1 MRLLPVPGVFQPH
14 SDSWMLAA
22 ALREHPPPPGGAAL
36 DLCTGSGLLAVQAA
50 LLGART
56 TAVDVVR
63 RALVSAWAN
72 ARLNGVKVRARHGSL
87 FSGLEGERFDTIVS
101 NPPYLP
107 AASDE
112 LPAHGPRRA
121 WDAGADG
128 RAVLDPLCAQVARH
142 LRPGGQVLIVH
153 SSVCGEQQTR
163 DTLTEEGLEVD
174 VVARRRGPLGPLL
187 RERVEDLWAA
197 GVLPQGSLEEDIV
210 IVRGR
215 RPASA

>member
-1 MRLLPVPGVFQPH
+1 
-14 SDSWMLAA
+14 MLAA
-22 ALREHPPPPGGAAL
+22 ALREHPPPPGGTAL

-56 TAVDVVR
+56 TAVDVLR
-63 RALVSAWAN
+63 RALLSARAN
-72 ARLNGVKVRARHGSL
+72 ARLNGVRVRTRHGSL
-87 FSGLEGERFDTIVS
+87 FSGLEGECFDTIVS

-107 AASDE
+107 AANGE
-112 LPAHGPRRA
+112 LPDRGPERA

-128 RAVLDPLCAQVARH
+128 RAVLDPLCEQVARH

-153 SSVCGEQQTR
+153 SSVCGEQR
-163 DTLTEEGLEVD
+163 TLHQLAEQGLEAC

-197 GVLPQGSLEEDIV
+197 GALPQDSLEEDIV

-215 RPASA
+215 RPAAAA